1 VNAAAPPQP
10 RTPRA
15 RAAPP
20 LALPKPPLPLPPPRY
35 PPRVGFWSFLRR
47 DKPTGGSPSTD
58 PAATPSPGN
67 ASSAASAIPATNPSA
82 TISSRAASDPVSRD
96 ISKLTRTGL
105 AGGPTTDE
113 ALYIFAQLRA
123 TPDEA
128 RAVEELVRTT
138 QQRALPEQLLLVLGT
153 ALVDR
158 GELDVAARVLAG
170 AASSSAF
177 ILLGDLAERRGEIPT
192 ALALVERVLLRDLDH
207 PGARERHRRWR
218 SMLGYEIEHKA
229 VAPGATVV
237 TREPDA
243 PFDLLREVGRGGAAA
258 VYEAV
263 DRELGRHV
271 ALKVYHQPERDRAQ
285 LAHEARVAVDLEGP
299 AVVRVFDLDPD
310 HGWIALEW
318 AMHGTLRESVRARD
332 LGRLLPIER
341 WAMPLAVALARVHS
355 KGWVHHDVKPA
366 NVLLARSGHAIL
378 TDFGIARR
386 AGEPSPAGSLGYL
399 SPERLAGRASDPR
412 DDVYGFGRVL
422 EDVLHVV
429 TDEATVA
436 RFRPLALACTGPD
449 LQRPANAGALVTRM
463 RVEVLGG

>member
-1 VNAAAPPQP
+1 M
-10 RTPRA
+10 
-15 RAAPP
+15 
-20 LALPKPPLPLPPPRY
+20 
-35 PPRVGFWSFLRR
+35 GFWSFLRG
-47 DKPTGGSPSTD
+47 DKGTDGAPAEGSG
-58 PAATPSPGN
+58 AA
-67 ASSAASAIPATNPSA
+67 PATSTSPFA
-82 TISSRAASDPVSRD
+82 TSSGAPRAGEARDDEPARATSRD
-96 ISKLTRTGL
+96 IEKLTRTGL
-105 AGGPTTDE
+105 AGGPSVEE
-113 ALYIFAQLRA
+113 ALYLFAQLRA

-128 RAVEELVRTT
+128 RAVEELVRAT
-138 QQRALPEQLLLVLGT
+138 QIRLLPEQLLLAVGS

-158 GELDVAARVLAG
+158 GELEVAARALA
-170 AASSSAF
+170 AATSSPALV
-177 ILLGDLAERRGEIPT
+177 LLGDLAERRGDIPT
-192 ALALVERVLLRDLDH
+192 ALSLVERVLLRDLDH

-218 SMLGYEIEHKA
+218 SQLGYEVEHEV

-318 AMHGTLRESVRARD
+318 AMHGTLRESIRARD

-341 WAMPLAVALARVHS
+341 WAMPLAQALARVHS

-366 NVLLARSGHAIL
+366 NVLLARNGQSIL

-386 AGEPSPAGSLGYL
+386 AGEPSPPGSLGYL
-399 SPERLAGRASDPR
+399 SPERMAGRASDPR

-449 LQRPANAGALVTRM
+449 VQRPANAGVLVTRM
-463 RVEVLGG
+463 RVEILGG

>member
-1 VNAAAPPQP
+1 M
-10 RTPRA
+10 
-15 RAAPP
+15 
-20 LALPKPPLPLPPPRY
+20 
-35 PPRVGFWSFLRR
+35 GFWSFLSRN
-47 DKPTGGSPSTD
+47 KGAPETAPIE
-58 PAATPSPGN
+58 PSPGPPGTGRGTPQDARGRPLDEN
-67 ASSAASAIPATNPSA
+67 DPAHVA
-82 TISSRAASDPVSRD
+82 TRD
-96 ISKLTRTGL
+96 IDKLTRTGL
-105 AGGPTTDE
+105 AGGPSTEE
-113 ALYIFAQLRA
+113 ALFLLAQLRA

-138 QQRALPEQLLLVLGT
+138 QVRLLPEQLLLALGS

-158 GELDVAARVLAG
+158 GELEVAARALTG
-170 AASSSAF
+170 ATSSSALV
-177 ILLGDLAERRGEIPT
+177 LLGDLAERRGDIPT
-192 ALALVERVLLRDLDH
+192 ALSLIERVLLRDLDH

-218 SMLGYEIEHKA
+218 SQLGYEIEHKA

-258 VYEAV
+258 VYEAI

-318 AMHGTLRESVRARD
+318 AMHGTLRECVRARD

-341 WAMPLAVALARVHS
+341 WALPLATALARVHS

-366 NVLLARSGHAIL
+366 NVLLARSGASIL

-399 SPERLAGRASDPR
+399 SPERLAGRVSDPR

-436 RFRPLALACTGPD
+436 RFRPLAVACTGPD
-449 LQRPANAGALVTRM
+449 AQRPADARALVTRM
-463 RVEVLGG
+463 RVEILGG

>member
-1 VNAAAPPQP
+1 
-10 RTPRA
+10 
-15 RAAPP
+15 
-20 LALPKPPLPLPPPRY
+20 
-35 PPRVGFWSFLRR
+35 VGFWDFLRR
-47 DKPTGGSPSTD
+47 GKDDVRSPSSDT
-58 PAATPSPGN
+58 AATPSPGN
-67 ASSAASAIPATNPSA
+67 TSTGPAPSPSTSNPGGATAARDARDGRAKRAVAT
-82 TISSRAASDPVSRD
+82 DPVSRD
-96 ISKLTRTGL
+96 IDKLTRTGL
-105 AGGPTTDE
+105 AGGPTPDE
-113 ALYIFAQLRA
+113 ALYIFAQLRS

-138 QQRALPEQLLLVLGT
+138 QQRPLPEPLLLVLGT
-153 ALVDR
+153 TLVDR
-158 GELDVAARVLAG
+158 GELEGAARVLTG
-170 AASSSAF
+170 ATSSSALV
-177 ILLGDLAERRGEIPT
+177 LLGDLAERRGDIPT

-341 WAMPLAVALARVHS
+341 WAMPLAFALARVHS

-366 NVLLARSGHAIL
+366 NVLLARSGQAIL

-386 AGEPSPAGSLGYL
+386 AGEPSPPGSLGYL
-399 SPERLAGRASDPR
+399 SPERMAGRASDPR

-429 TDEATVA
+429 TDEATIA
-436 RFRPLALACTGPD
+436 RFRPLALACTGAD

-463 RVEVLGG
+463 RVEILGG

>member
-1 VNAAAPPQP
+1 M
-10 RTPRA
+10 
-15 RAAPP
+15 
-20 LALPKPPLPLPPPRY
+20 
-35 PPRVGFWSFLRR
+35 GFWSFLKRE
-47 DKPTGGSPSTD
+47 KG
-58 PAATPSPGN
+58 AAVPG
-67 ASSAASAIPATNPSA
+67 APPPGSSAKEGLRAEPLRDDDPKTALTRDIAKLARAGLPGGPSA
-82 TISSRAASDPVSRD
+82 ED
-96 ISKLTRTGL
+96 
-105 AGGPTTDE
+105 

-138 QQRALPEQLLLVLGT
+138 QVRRLPETLLLALGG

-158 GELDVAARVLAG
+158 GELDIAERALAG
-170 AASSSAF
+170 ATSSSALV
-177 ILLGDLAERRGEIPT
+177 LLGDLAERRGDIPT
-192 ALALVERVLLRDLDH
+192 ALSLVERVLLRDLDH

-218 SMLGYEIEHKA
+218 SQLGYEIEHKA

-258 VYEAV
+258 VYEAI

-271 ALKVYHQPERDRAQ
+271 ALKVYHQPERDRDQ

-332 LGRLLPIER
+332 LTRLLPIER
-341 WAMPLAVALARVHS
+341 WAFPLALALARVHAH
-355 KGWVHHDVKPA
+355 GWVHHDVKPA
-366 NVLLARSGHAIL
+366 NVLLARSGASIL

-386 AGEPSPAGSLGYL
+386 IGEPSPAGSLGYL
-399 SPERLAGRASDPR
+399 SPERLAGRVSDPR

-429 TDEATVA
+429 TEEAIAA

-449 LQRPANAGALVTRM
+449 ITRPADARALVTRM
-463 RVEVLGG
+463 RVEILGG

>member
-1 VNAAAPPQP
+1 M
-10 RTPRA
+10 
-15 RAAPP
+15 
-20 LALPKPPLPLPPPRY
+20 
-35 PPRVGFWSFLRR
+35 GFWSFLRR
-47 DKPTGGSPSTD
+47 NKGEPESST
-58 PAATPSPGN
+58 PAADQ
-67 ASSAASAIPATNPSA
+67 AAIADAARSREAPADGDPK
-82 TISSRAASDPVSRD
+82 AAASRD
-96 ISKLTRTGL
+96 IGKLTRTGL
-105 AGGPTTDE
+105 AGGPTVEE
-113 ALYIFAQLRA
+113 ALYLFAQLRA

-128 RAVEELVRTT
+128 RAVEELVRAT
-138 QQRALPEQLLLVLGT
+138 QIRPVPEPLLLALGS

-158 GELDVAARVLAG
+158 GELEIAARALAG
-170 AASSSAF
+170 ATSSSALV
-177 ILLGDLAERRGEIPT
+177 LLGDLAERRGEIPT

-218 SMLGYEIEHKA
+218 SQLGYEIETKA

-318 AMHGTLRESVRARD
+318 AMHGTLRESVRSRD

-341 WAMPLAVALARVHS
+341 WALPLALALARVHS

-366 NVLLARSGHAIL
+366 NVLLARTGHAIL

-399 SPERLAGRASDPR
+399 SPERIAGRASDPR

-449 LQRPANAGALVTRM
+449 MQRPANAGALVTRM